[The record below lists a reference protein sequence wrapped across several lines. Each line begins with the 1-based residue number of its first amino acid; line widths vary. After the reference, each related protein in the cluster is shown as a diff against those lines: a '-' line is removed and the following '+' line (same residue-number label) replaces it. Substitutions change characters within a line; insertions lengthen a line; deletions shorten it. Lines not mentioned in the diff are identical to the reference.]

1 MLDSPKNDGKPITYT
16 LLARTPQLEA
26 DHGIPKNT
34 EHEATAFA
42 INAYIMQSSSTNIIR
57 VLIADDHPVVRE
69 GLSAILRS
77 AKDIKS

>member
-1 MLDSPKNDGKPITYT
+1 MLDSPKNDGKRITYT

-42 INAYIMQSSSTNIIR
+42 IM
-57 VLIADDHPVVRE
+57 LI
-69 GLSAILRS
+69 S
-77 AKDIKS
+77 